1 MNGLLFLTSDDF
13 EIARGTKGNILCNK
27 IRGISLV
34 LFSSTQCH
42 HCRNLI
48 PIFKKLPGNISGCQF
63 GMINVSSNK
72 KCVAMSQETIT
83 PIKYVPYI
91 ILYVDG
97 RPLMKYDG
105 PHESGEILRFV
116 VEVTQKIQSKQK
128 FSDSKKLKKDTK
140 ADTSIPGYTIGHP
153 LCGPDDKV
161 CYLEFDTAYNK
172 NGR

>member
-1 MNGLLFLTSDDF
+1 
-13 EIARGTKGNILCNK
+13 
-27 IRGISLV
+27 
-34 LFSSTQCH
+34 
-42 HCRNLI
+42 
-48 PIFKKLPGNISGCQF
+48 
-63 GMINVSSNK
+63 
-72 KCVAMSQETIT
+72 MSQETIT